1 MNKSMFKLF
10 IILFSLAF
18 IIINCNSVES
28 KSTDKIDINFLIKEW
43 KRSFEEE
50 TDSVQI
56 FRPSDYKE
64 FPPARFRQTYDFME
78 DYTCK
83 YLVLSPNDAHYFEEG
98 TWRYDSENK
107 ILEITTSQNNIVIKY
122 RITNLSEDLLTMI
135 SF

>member
-43 KRSFEEE
+43 KRSFE
-50 TDSVQI
+50 
-56 FRPSDYKE
+56 E